1 MCYLSQ
7 LDLSGRDVFALK
19 ILINKEGIELS
30 YMSECYLIGD
40 FINVMKE
47 SKISRHT
54 WVVIIFV
61 CLFKD
66 ESQDFKSN

>member
-1 MCYLSQ
+1 MLLYQ

-19 ILINKEGIELS
+19 ILINKEWIELS

-40 FINVMKE
+40 FINVMNE
-47 SKISRHT
+47 SKVSRHT
-54 WVVIIFV
+54 WVIIIFI

-66 ESQDFKSN
+66 